1 MRYENP
7 VIPGF
12 HPDPS
17 ICRVGDDFY
26 LVTSSFEYFPG
37 VPVFHSRDLVHWRQI
52 GHCLTRRS
60 QLDLE
65 GIGASLGI
73 FAPTIRYHDGLFYMT
88 TTNVTKGGNFI
99 VTATDPAG
107 EWSDPVWV
115 DQPGIDPSLFFDDDG
130 RVYYSTSSDGIKQ
143 SEIDVKTGAFLA
155 EPRIV
160 WAGTGG
166 AYPEGPHLYKKDG
179 WYYLVISEGGTELG
193 HMITTARSRHP
204 HGPFESYA
212 GNPIL
217 SHRSLPSPIKS
228 TGHADL
234 VQDADGRWWTVC
246 LATRPVGYPFKHHLG
261 RETFLVPTTWEENG
275 WPCIGGNG
283 TVETVVEIDL
293 PGTGSRPKQAIDAD
307 MPFSREADRPA
318 CDEFDVPTPALCWN
332 FLRNPNEADWSLTEH
347 PGCLTLH
354 GSAVTLDD
362 TASPAFLGRR
372 LEHFVVTCATDM
384 RFEPEAD
391 GEEAG
396 LTVLMN
402 NRFHYEIA
410 LKRAAGGCG
419 IVFRRTLGSLQR
431 EDVVAPYAG
440 GKLRLT
446 VEADGLWFRFRC
458 TTEDGETIQAGSG
471 ECGLLSTEVAGG
483 FTGVYVGVYATGN
496 GRRSAAPAL
505 FERFL
510 YDVAPDHAIRYNS

>member
-17 ICRVGDDFY
+17 ICRVGEDFY

-60 QLDLE
+60 QLELE
-65 GIGASLGI
+65 GVGASHGI

-88 TTNVTKGGNFI
+88 TTNVTRGGNFI

-130 RVYYSTSSDGIKQ
+130 KVYYTTSSDGIKQ
-143 SEIDVKTGAFLA
+143 SEIDVRTGAFLA

-204 HGPFESYA
+204 HGPYESFA

-228 TGHADL
+228 TGHADI

-261 RETFLVPTTWEENG
+261 RETFLVPTTWEEGG
-275 WPCIGGNG
+275 WPVVGSNG
-283 TVETVVEIDL
+283 TLEAVMEAEL
-293 PGTGSRPKQAIDAD
+293 PGTAHLSEAAGTPAGVA
-307 MPFSREADRPA
+307 FSREADRPA
-318 CDEFDVPTPALCWN
+318 FDDFDHLAPALCWN
-332 FLRNPNEADWSLTEH
+332 FLRNPHAEDWSLGEN
-347 PGCLTLH
+347 PGSLTLH
-354 GSAVTLDD
+354 GSAATLGDE
-362 TASPAFLGRR
+362 ASPAFLGRR
-372 LEHFVVTCATDM
+372 LEHFVVTCETALS
-384 RFEPEAD
+384 FSPASD

-410 LKRAAGGCG
+410 LKRIAGQVCV
-419 IVFRRTLGSLQR
+419 VFRRTLGSLSR
-431 EDVVAPYAG
+431 EDVVAPFAG
-440 GKLRLT
+440 GTVRLS
-446 VEADGLWFRFRC
+446 VETDGIWFNFRYADESGVTLP
-458 TTEDGETIQAGSG
+458 AGRG

-483 FTGVYVGVYATGN
+483 FTGVYVGLYATGN
-496 GRRSAAPAL
+496 GRRCDAPAL
-505 FERFL
+505 FDSFS
-510 YDVAPDHAIRYNS
+510 YAPAQDQTIR